1 MAGKAIVSEA
11 ERRLAR
17 RKKRRI
23 EADPRRLMVHDLK
36 KENMPLDLRGLMW
49 TNEWGEMGKRVV

>member
-1 MAGKAIVSEA
+1 
-11 ERRLAR
+11 
-17 RKKRRI
+17 
-23 EADPRRLMVHDLK
+23 MVHDLK